1 MKKDSIKSED
11 YQKYYRQ
18 LIIKKIGVNG
28 QKKIF
33 KSRVLVIG
41 AGGLGCPLI
50 LYLSYSGIGNLGI
63 VDHDRIELSN
73 LSRQVLFTKKDV
85 GKFKVSVSRKAIKKI
100 NKNIKV
106 KIFRKKIDKKNIGKI
121 AKDYQIICDGTDN
134 FESRFLINDYCIKN
148 KKILILAAI
157 NKFDGHIFTFNF
169 KNKKNSPCLK
179 CFIPNTQIEDTSCER
194 EGVVGSLA
202 GIAGSIQANEAVK
215 EILMIG
221 ESLCGYI
228 LIIDTLKL
236 KFKKIKLNKLKNCI
250 CDKKI

>member
-28 QKKIF
+28 QKKIL

-85 GKFKVSVSRKAIKKI
+85 GKFKVSVSQKAVKKI

-148 KKILILAAI
+148 KKILISSAI
-157 NKFDGHIFTFNF
+157 NKFDGQLFSFDF
-169 KNKKNSPCLK
+169 RKKTPCFR
-179 CFIPNTQIEDTSCER
+179 CFMPESSNTEINCESD
-194 EGVVGSLA
+194 GIMTTLA
-202 GIAGSIQANEAVK
+202 GIAGSLQANEVIK
-215 EILMIG
+215 SILNIKNNLNGKIMIFNA
-221 ESLCGYI
+221 L
-228 LIIDTLKL
+228 DTDFRKVRL
-236 KFKKIKLNKLKNCI
+236 LKNPNCI
-250 CDKKI
+250 NNRLHE